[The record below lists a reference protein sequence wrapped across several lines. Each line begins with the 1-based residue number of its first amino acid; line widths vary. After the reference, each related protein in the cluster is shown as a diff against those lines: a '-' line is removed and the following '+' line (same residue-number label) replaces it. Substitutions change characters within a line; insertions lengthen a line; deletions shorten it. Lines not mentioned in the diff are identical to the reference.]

1 MKKKIICTILILLIT
16 IASNN
21 ILISF
26 AANKSELEQESSN
39 LDEKIEQTEEELSH
53 VEENLTGIM
62 KDIQELTAEI
72 SEYENE
78 IYDLNLQISD
88 LEDRIS
94 EAETNLKQAQQDYE
108 DQKELFEKRLVAAYK
123 KGETT
128 YLDVL
133 LSSTSVVDFISKYH
147 MVSVIA
153 EYDNNLL
160 ESIEKNK
167 KSIEEAKKVLENSK
181 AEIESLKIS
190 KQATANALKAS
201 QSTKQQYVN
210 ELTSEQKALQDKLDQ
225 FEKDKQDIQRQLA
238 DLARQEAASGGTT
251 VIQGSPSAYGYIFP
265 VAGLNLSHI
274 NNKSYPS
281 YKGHTG
287 IDVNIN
293 VIGKSVVAV
302 KAGTVVTSKALRNS
316 NGTYRSYGEY
326 VVINHHDGTMTLYAH
341 MLSGSRTVE
350 EGQKVSQGQVIG
362 TVGSTGNS
370 TGPHLHFEVRK
381 NGYCVNP
388 LPYLGY

>member
-1 MKKKIICTILILLIT
+1 MKKKIISIILILIIL
-16 IASNN
+16 SGNM
-21 ILISF
+21 LISF
-26 AANKSELEQESSN
+26 AANKSELQQESSD
-39 LDEKIEQTEEELSH
+39 LDGKIKQTEKELSH

-62 KDIQELTAEI
+62 AEIRNLTAEI

-88 LEDRIS
+88 LEEKIS
-94 EAETNLKQAQQDYE
+94 EAEENLKKAEEDYANQKQALE
-108 DQKELFEKRLVAAYK
+108 RRLVAAYK
-123 KGETT
+123 RGETT

-153 EYDNNLL
+153 EYDNSLL
-160 ESIEKNK
+160 EQIDKNK
-167 KSIEEAKKVLENSK
+167 KSIEEAKTTLENSK
-181 AEIESLKIS
+181 AEIETLKS
-190 KQATANALKAS
+190 NKQATANALKAS
-201 QSTKQQYVN
+201 QSTKQGYMD
-210 ELTSEQKALQDKLDQ
+210 ELTSEQKSLQDQLDQ

-238 DLARQEAASGGTT
+238 ELARKESASGGTT
-251 VIQGSPSAYGYIFP
+251 VIKGSPSAYGYIFP
-265 VAGLNLSHI
+265 VAGLGLGNI
-274 NNKSYPS
+274 NNKNYPS
-281 YKGHTG
+281 YRGHTG

-302 KAGTVVTSKALRNS
+302 KSGTVVTSKALRS
-316 NGTYRSYGEY
+316 PNGNYRSYGEY

-341 MLSGSRTVE
+341 MLSGSRQVQ
-350 EGQKVSQGQVIG
+350 EGQSVSQGQVIG

-370 TGPHLHFEVRK
+370 SGPHLHFEVRV